1 MKLYFAIDL
10 SKGQVVRGSKG
21 EREKYKPVGSLQQVL
36 NEFKPKR
43 LYIADLDRIEGKG
56 DNLKLIEEIADSYD
70 VIADLGFREPEE
82 VKEFNFTPIIA
93 TETFDL
99 GRIHEVKGDFYVSL
113 DFKGE
118 FLGGMDLDSALEILN
133 TLKTV
138 VIVLTVDR
146 VGTLNP
152 NFELVDYVLSKS
164 ENPVMVGGGVRNVE
178 DLERL
183 KEMGCSGA
191 IVATA
196 VYKGLIPLSF
206 IRSGSF

>member
-1 MKLYFAIDL
+1 
-10 SKGQVVRGSKG
+10 
-21 EREKYKPVGSLQQVL
+21 
-36 NEFKPKR
+36 
-43 LYIADLDRIEGKG
+43 
-56 DNLKLIEEIADSYD
+56 
-70 VIADLGFREPEE
+70 
-82 VKEFNFTPIIA
+82 
-93 TETFDL
+93 
-99 GRIHEVKGDFYVSL
+99 
-113 DFKGE
+113 
-118 FLGGMDLDSALEILN
+118 MDLDSALEILN